1 MENKIYVPLSE
12 STRAII
18 LGTLLG
24 DGSLKKQKGYANA
37 RLQIRHSQTQAEYFH
52 WKVKMLTEINGE
64 KCIHIQKSDGY
75 SKNAKL
81 HFASRALPVL
91 TELYEETHE
100 KNSLSIRRKW
110 LNTMTPL
117 SLAVWW
123 CDDGSLIG
131 GGRKG
136 VFCTDGFDKKSVQVL
151 ARYLDVVWGIRTVVA
166 PVGVK
171 KDGRQLEYWRLWI
184 RSTEELKKFFR
195 IILPHIHTKQMLR
208 KTLLRYKDPQF
219 LQRWI
224 SEVAS
229 LTEFS
234 EEEIRELYVSD
245 KDIVRSSW

>member
-1 MENKIYVPLSE
+1 MNKKIGPLSK
-12 STRAII
+12 SARAII

-24 DGSLKKQKGYANA
+24 DGSLKMQKGYANA
-37 RLQIRHSQTQAEYFH
+37 RLQMRHSAKQAEYFH
-52 WKVKMLTEINGE
+52 WKVRQLAEINGE
-64 KCIHIQKSDGY
+64 RCVHKQKPDGY

-81 HFASRALPVL
+81 HYASRALPAL
-91 TELYEETHE
+91 TELHAETH
-100 KNSLSIRRKW
+100 KTNTLVIRRKW

-123 CDDGSLIG
+123 SDDGSLIG

-136 VFCTDGFDKKSVQVL
+136 VFCTDGFNKQSVQIL
-151 ARYLDVVWGIRTVVA
+151 ARYLQVEWGIQSVVA
-166 PVGVK
+166 PVGAK
-171 KDGRQLEYWRLWI
+171 RDGKQDQYWRLWI

-195 IILPHIHTKQMLR
+195 IILPHIHTKQMLY

-229 LTEFS
+229 LSEFS
-234 EEEIRELYVSD
+234 EEEICALYASD
-245 KDIVRSSW
+245 KDIVRSS